1 MCQWETLI
9 RCPVTP
15 LLLADVFYVE
25 VIKPL
30 VTSLVLLC
38 MMHIIL
44 ASQSPIRFS
53 VGSVVQLSFKI
64 NQLL

>member
-1 MCQWETLI
+1 MRQWETLL
-9 RCPVTP
+9 RYPVTP

-30 VTSLVLLC
+30 VTSLVLPC
-38 MMHIIL
+38 TMHIIL
-44 ASQSPIRFS
+44 TSQSPVRFS
-53 VGSVVQLSFKI
+53 VGSVFQLSFKI